1 MNDSNRLNAFFADDL
16 RLQREQVV
24 RRAHHAAVPPR
35 RTTRNAIAS
44 GLHRLADRVDKLQ

>member
-1 MNDSNRLNAFFADDL
+1 MNDRLNAFYADDL
-16 RLQREQVV
+16 RVQRDQVV
-24 RRAHHAAVPPR
+24 RRAHLADVPRR

>member
-1 MNDSNRLNAFFADDL
+1 MNDRLNAFYADDL
-16 RLQREQVV
+16 RVQREQLV
-24 RRAHHAAVPPR
+24 RRAHRTPTPRR